1 MLELEICGSL
11 LLAPAGDSTRWGVI
25 VHSVGVGVLGPHAT
39 LVAMSAAPSVGR
51 NVRIGVL
58 QWPQHTIGRMMWIA
72 VAIGGALGSLARHG
86 INHLVHVRWLTTR
99 FPLGT
104 VIVNLS
110 GCFII
115 GLLAGL
121 AASDRF
127 VVRAPMREF
136 VFVGLLGGF
145 TTFSSFGLDTLMLT
159 RGGSLG
165 PAVLNIALQVAGGL
179 IVVWLGYQFGAR
191 ST

>member
-1 MLELEICGSL
+1 M
-11 LLAPAGDSTRWGVI
+11 T
-25 VHSVGVGVLGPHAT
+25 
-39 LVAMSAAPSVGR
+39 
-51 NVRIGVL
+51 
-58 QWPQHTIGRMMWIA
+58 WIA
-72 VAIGGALGSLARHG
+72 VAIGGALGSFARHG
-86 INHLVHVRWLTTR
+86 VNHLVHVRWLTTR

-104 VIVNLS
+104 VMVNVS

-127 VVRAPMREF
+127 VLRAPTREF

-145 TTFSSFGLDTLMLT
+145 TTFSSFGLDTLLLT
-159 RGGSLG
+159 RGGSMG
-165 PAVLNIALQVAGGL
+165 QAVLNIAVQVIGGL
-179 IVVWLGYQFGAR
+179 VVVWLGYQFGAR